1 MSSDL
6 AELTTIKVE
15 CNKLRKKVLG
25 LEEEER
31 KFEEHYDLLGKQKDL
46 VEDKVISLDGEV
58 ECLSWQ
64 VDTLEA
70 EKVVDLVE
78 EKHKFKE

>member
-1 MSSDL
+1 M
-6 AELTTIKVE
+6 
-15 CNKLRKKVLG
+15 LG